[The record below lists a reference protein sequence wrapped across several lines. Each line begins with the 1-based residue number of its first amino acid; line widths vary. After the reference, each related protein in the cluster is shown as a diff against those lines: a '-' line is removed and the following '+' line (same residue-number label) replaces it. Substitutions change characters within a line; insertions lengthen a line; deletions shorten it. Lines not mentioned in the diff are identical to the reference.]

1 MGPVAWDFD
10 GTLAS
15 RRGGWSGAVVAAI
28 EREDPGASVSIE
40 DIRPHLATGFP
51 WHRPDDPHP
60 ETTDSETWWAQ
71 LQPVLQSAIAAQG
84 YDRRVAAVIARS
96 VRSIYLSES
105 WTVYP
110 DVSETLGALGEAGWD
125 QVILSNHV
133 PALPQLVDDLGLG
146 EHFSAVYTSGRTG
159 YEKPHPQAFEPVIE
173 HGGDTEAWMIGDS
186 VAADIEGANR
196 VGLKAIL
203 VRNSHPSIDRQA
215 DGLPGVFE
223 YLG

>member
-1 MGPVAWDFD
+1 MGPGDP
-10 GTLAS
+10 LKPRAS
-15 RRGGWSGAVVAAI
+15 AATTGG
-28 EREDPGASVSIE
+28 
-40 DIRPHLATGFP
+40 RP
-51 WHRPDDPHP
+51 R
-60 ETTDSETWWAQ
+60 
-71 LQPVLQSAIAAQG
+71 
-84 YDRRVAAVIARS
+84 
-96 VRSIYLSES
+96 
-105 WTVYP
+105 
-110 DVSETLGALGEAGWD
+110 
-125 QVILSNHV
+125 
-133 PALPQLVDDLGLG
+133 LG